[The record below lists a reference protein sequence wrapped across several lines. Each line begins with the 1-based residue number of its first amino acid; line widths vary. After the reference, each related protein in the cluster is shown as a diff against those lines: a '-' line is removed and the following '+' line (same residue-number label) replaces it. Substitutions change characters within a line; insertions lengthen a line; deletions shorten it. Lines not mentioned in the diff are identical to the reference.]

1 MHALAQICLSKR
13 SLIMIARLR
22 FLTLICVLTLPT
34 LLRAQGVT
42 TAPID
47 QALGRSGQ
55 KTGDVYRVS
64 FPRTDLRVSVKG
76 VAIKPGLALG
86 SWAAFLG
93 TDDNAMVMGDL
104 VLLEEELNPVMAK
117 LRAYHFE
124 VTAVHNHLMGET
136 PKVLYLP
143 YMGHGSAKQLANSLR
158 TALEASQ
165 TPLEKPAPAAEEA
178 APPAWVKTVED
189 AVGRKGTF
197 KGGVLSYGVP
207 RGDTITMSGMTIP
220 PAAGVGEA
228 INFQA
233 ADSGDVATT
242 GDFVLTADEVNPVIS
257 ELQTRNILVT
267 ALHSHMLTEQPRLF
281 FMHFWC
287 VGSPES
293 VGAGIKA
300 ALSKV
305 STK

>member
-1 MHALAQICLSKR
+1 
-13 SLIMIARLR
+13 MIVRLR

-64 FPRTDLRVSVKG
+64 FPRTDLHVSLKG

-93 TDDNAMVMGDL
+93 NDDNAMVMGDL

-117 LRAYHFE
+117 LRSAGFE
-124 VTAVHNHLMGET
+124 ISAVHNHLMEES
-136 PKVLYLP
+136 PKILYMH
-143 YMGHGSAKQLANSLR
+143 YMGHGPATQLAMSLR
-158 TALEASQ
+158 AALSVSK
-165 TPLEKPAPAAEEA
+165 TPLDKPAAAAEEP

-189 AVGRKGTF
+189 SVGRKGTLR
-197 KGGVLSYGVP
+197 GGVLSYGVP
-207 RGDTITMSGMTIP
+207 RSDSITMAGMTIT

-233 ADSGDVATT
+233 ADSGNVATT
-242 GDFVLTADEVNPVIS
+242 GDFVLIADEVNPVIS
-257 ELQTRNILVT
+257 ALQEHSIQVT

-305 STK
+305 QTK

>member
-1 MHALAQICLSKR
+1 
-13 SLIMIARLR
+13 MIARLR
-22 FLTLICVLTLPT
+22 FFTFICVLTLPT

-42 TAPID
+42 PALID
-47 QALGRSGQ
+47 QVLGRSGQ

-64 FPRTDLRVSVKG
+64 FPRTDLHVSLKG

-86 SWAAFLG
+86 AWAAFLG

-117 LRAYHFE
+117 LRSNGFE
-124 VTAVHNHLMGET
+124 ISAVHNHLMEET
-136 PKVLYLP
+136 PKVLYMH
-143 YMGHGSAKQLANSLR
+143 YMGHGSAKQLAASLR
-158 TALEASQ
+158 AALSVSE
-165 TPLEKPAPAAEEA
+165 TPLDKPAAAAEEP

-189 AVGRKGTF
+189 AVGREGTF

-207 RGDTITMSGMTIP
+207 RGDAITMAGMTIP

-233 ADSGDVATT
+233 ADSGNVATT
-242 GDFVLTADEVNPVIS
+242 GDFVLTADEVNPVLS
-257 ELQTRNILVT
+257 ELQARNILVT

-281 FMHFWC
+281 LMHFWC

-293 VGAGIKA
+293 VGDGIKA

-305 STK
+305 HTK